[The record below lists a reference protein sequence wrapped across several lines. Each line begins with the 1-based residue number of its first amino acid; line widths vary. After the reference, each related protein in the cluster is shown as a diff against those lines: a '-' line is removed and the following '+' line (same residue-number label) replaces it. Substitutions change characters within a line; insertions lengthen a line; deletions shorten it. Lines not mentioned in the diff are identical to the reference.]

1 MSAYRGYPFQFSEQF
16 QPIGIP
22 QDRFQSTLPVRVS
35 KFADKIQNEAEKVQE
50 KMAERLGMNSKSLAR
65 SGTTTPHGNVVSW
78 IFPECPPSWIKFLAE
93 MAELILYFDGR

>member
-35 KFADKIQNEAEKVQE
+35 KFADQIQNEAEKVQE
-50 KMAERLGMNSKSLAR
+50 KLAERLGINSKSLTR
-65 SGTTTPHGNVVSW
+65 SGTTTLHGHVVSW
-78 IFPECPPSWIKFLAE
+78 IFPECPPSRITFLTE
-93 MAELILYFDGR
+93 VTELTLYVDGG